1 MSKRDIQPGDRVKY
15 AAKFLRSIGCQ
26 TGPAC
31 FATGT
36 VSAVSRYGGRSG
48 VTVATVTWDDP
59 SEGEAVNVANLVR
72 VEDMHL
78 ECVL

>member
-1 MSKRDIQPGDRVKY
+1 MKSEIKPGDRVKY
-15 AAKFLRSIGCQ
+15 AAKFLRSICCQ

-31 FATGT
+31 FTTGT
-36 VSAVSRYGGRSG
+36 VTTTNRYGGRSG
-48 VTVATVTWDDP
+48 VTVATVAWDDP

>member
-1 MSKRDIQPGDRVKY
+1 MKRREIQPGDRVKY
-15 AAKFLRSIGCQ
+15 AAKFLRSICCH

-31 FATGT
+31 FVTGT
-36 VSAVSRYGGRSG
+36 VTAIRQYGGRSG
-48 VTVATVTWDDP
+48 VTAATVAWDDP
-59 SEGEAVNVANLVR
+59 SEGDTVRVENLVR

>member
-1 MSKRDIQPGDRVKY
+1 MKREIQASDRVKY

-31 FATGT
+31 FVTGT
-36 VSAVSRYGGRSG
+36 VTAVARYGGRPG
-48 VTVATVTWDDP
+48 VTVATVAWDEP
-59 SEGEAVNVANLVR
+59 REGCAVNVANLVR

>member
-1 MSKRDIQPGDRVKY
+1 MREIQPNDTVKY

-31 FATGT
+31 FATGMVLT
-36 VSAVSRYGGRSG
+36 VRRVGGRSG
-48 VTVATVTWDDP
+48 TTVATVAWDDP
-59 SEGEAVNVANLVR
+59 REGDTVAVANLVR

-78 ECVL
+78 ESVI

>member
-1 MSKRDIQPGDRVKY
+1 MSREIKPSDRVKY
-15 AAKFLRSIGCQ
+15 SATFLRSIGCQ

-36 VSAVSRYGGRSG
+36 VTAVTRYGGRSG
-48 VTVATVTWDDP
+48 VNVATVAWDDP
-59 SEGEAVNVANLVR
+59 NEGCAVNVANLVR

>member
-1 MSKRDIQPGDRVKY
+1 MKRRDIQAGDRVKY

-26 TGPAC
+26 TGPVC
-31 FATGT
+31 FVTGT
-36 VSAVSRYGGRSG
+36 VSGVKQCGGRSG
-48 VTVATVTWDDP
+48 VTVATVAWDDP

-72 VEDMHL
+72 IEDMHL

>member
-1 MSKRDIQPGDRVKY
+1 MKREIQASDRVKY

-36 VSAVSRYGGRSG
+36 VSSVTRYGGRSG
-48 VTVATVTWDDP
+48 VSVATVSWDDP
-59 SEGEAVNVANLVR
+59 NEGDAVNVENLVR
-72 VEDMHL
+72 VDDMHL

>member
-1 MSKRDIQPGDRVKY
+1 MKY
-15 AAKFLRSIGCQ
+15 AARFLRSIGCQ

-36 VSAVSRYGGRSG
+36 VTELNRYGGRSG
-48 VTVATVTWDDP
+48 VTVATVAWDDP
-59 SEGEAVNVANLVR
+59 DEGEAVNVANLVR